1 MALNSDLPLF
11 HYYTTPPYKSQFQKR
26 QKPRTSEAFFVF
38 IIYSSTN
45 PKHRLG
51 NCPLSLRLIQLLTG
65 GIQLLHSP
73 QFVLCVLQA
82 EVSISIHRNPYFA
95 MTHKVL
101 QCLWVHSR
109 FSHIAAIGVAA
120 DVRRYAWHL
129 QAVNLVVPIHH
140 ML

>member
-1 MALNSDLPLF
+1 MF
-11 HYYTTPPYKSQFQKR
+11 YYTTNSRSCIVPKKRKNAPKSYSERLVQFLNVCFMPFPTPYPQPCLLQF
-26 QKPRTSEAFFVF
+26 
-38 IIYSSTN
+38 
-45 PKHRLG
+45 
-51 NCPLSLRLIQLLTG
+51 
-65 GIQLLHSP
+65 LHSP
-73 QFVLCVLQA
+73 QFVLCVLKS
-82 EVSISIHRNPYFA
+82 EMGICVHRDPDFA

-120 DVRRYAWHL
+120 DVRHYAWHL